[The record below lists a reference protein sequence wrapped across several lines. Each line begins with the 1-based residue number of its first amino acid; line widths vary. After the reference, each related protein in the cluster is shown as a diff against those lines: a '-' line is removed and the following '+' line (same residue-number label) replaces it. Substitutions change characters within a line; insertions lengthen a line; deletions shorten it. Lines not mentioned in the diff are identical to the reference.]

1 MSTYVGGGGGDAVT
15 ATAFIDAAGNSKRVS
30 TADPLPVNIQGATLS
45 LDADGIEIKNDSG
58 NPIPVVTGLE
68 IPEHDYIDLS
78 YTGSNLTDVVY
89 KTGGSS
95 GTTVA
100 TLTLA
105 YDGNDNLTSV
115 TKS

>member
-1 MSTYVGGGGGDAVT
+1 MATYLGGGGGDAKIEVD
-15 ATAFIDAAGNSKRVS
+15 I
-30 TADPLPVNIQGATLS
+30 GAIS
-45 LDADGIEIKNDSG
+45 VGEVEISNDSG

-78 YTGSNLTDVVY
+78 YTGTNLTGVVY
-89 KTGGSS
+89 KTGGAS

>member
-1 MSTYVGGGGGDAVT
+1 MSPLSFRPQLVAQRLISFVGGDGLGK
-15 ATAFIDAAGNSKRVS
+15 IVS
-30 TADPLPVNIQGATLS
+30 AADPLPVNIQGATLS

-78 YTGSNLTDVVY
+78 YTGSNLTGVVY
-89 KTGGSS
+89 KTGGSA

-105 YDGNDNLTSV
+105 YDGSDNLTSV